1 MMTNQL
7 TPKVRGLYAKIMLLV
22 GSIFAVALLAILALV
37 YYTETWELH
46 YVTCSQCTPA
56 PSPQSV
62 DTPDNELTLWV
73 ADDLWQQRRNALLR
87 VVGGSLVALSLIVFY
102 AMRRLVMRPLQA
114 IQQGV
119 VAIAQG
125 NLDHRLTV
133 RTGDE
138 LALLADEFNRMAQQL
153 RASYDEIAGER
164 SKLIAAI
171 EHSRDAIWIS
181 DAHQRIVR
189 VNPALEQLT
198 GRSRAA
204 LLGQNCHALMGLRT
218 VDGGLMCEFA
228 CPLLKGSAPH
238 GAIEGYMPAATGKD
252 AWVEIGYGCVT
263 NATGQVTEVIHIV
276 HDLTERKEIE
286 RLKDEFVAMV
296 SHELRTPLHHIKGFA
311 TTLLQT
317 DVTWDQATQRDFLAS
332 INNEA
337 DRLTGLIEKILHLSR
352 LEAGAAPLTKSW
364 CVIQELVEGVLSRRR
379 IAGVRDR
386 VRLRLPVTLP
396 SIYIDSRQL
405 ETVLLNLIENAANY
419 SAPDTPILL
428 QVEVVDHEAN
438 FCVADHGRGIAPA
451 HLTAIF
457 ERFYRVNQQEHGA
470 VGVGL
475 GLAICKRI
483 VEAHGGRIW
492 AESTLGVGS
501 CFYFSLPIAGNGR
514 AEGEQT
520 YEEDTRTTGR
530 R

>member
-1 MMTNQL
+1 MMTSQP

-22 GSIFAVALLAILALV
+22 GSIFAVALLAILGLV
-37 YYTETWELH
+37 YYTETWEIH
-46 YVTCSQCTPA
+46 YVTCSQCTPV
-56 PSPQSV
+56 PNPQSA
-62 DTPDNELTLWV
+62 DTPNNELTLWV

-102 AMRRLVMRPLQA
+102 AVRRLVMRPLQI

-133 RTGDE
+133 QTGDE
-138 LALLADEFNRMAQQL
+138 LALLAAEFNRMTQQL
-153 RASYDEIAGER
+153 RASYDEVAGER

-189 VNPALEQLT
+189 VNPALERLT
-198 GRSRAA
+198 GRPRAA
-204 LLGQNCHALMGLRT
+204 LLGQNCHALMGIRT
-218 VDGGLMCEFA
+218 VNGGLMCEFA

-238 GAIEGYMPAATGKD
+238 GAIEGYLPAASGKE

-263 NATGQVTEVIHIV
+263 NTAGQVTEVIHIV

-286 RLKDEFVAMV
+286 RLKDEFLAMV

-317 DVTWDQATQRDFLAS
+317 DVTWDQATQRDFLES

-337 DRLTGLIEKILHLSR
+337 DRLTSLIEKILHLSR
-352 LEAGAAPLTKSW
+352 LEAGAAPLAKEW
-364 CVIQELVEGVLSRRR
+364 CALDDLVEGAVTRRR
-379 IAGVRDR
+379 IAATRP
-386 VRLRLPVTLP
+386 RLRLHLTDNLP
-396 SIYIDSRQL
+396 PLFVDSRQL
-405 ETVLLNLIENAANY
+405 ENVLINLIENAANY
-419 SAPDTPILL
+419 SEPGTPIDV
-428 QVEVVDHEAN
+428 QAEVIATEIT
-438 FCVADHGRGIAPA
+438 FSIADYGRGIPPT
-451 HLTAIF
+451 HLKAIF
-457 ERFYRVNQQEHGA
+457 DRFYRVNEQEYGGVGA
-470 VGVGL
+470 GL

-501 CFYFSLPIAGNGR
+501 CFYFTLPLQSNQQV
-514 AEGEQT
+514 EEEQAH
-520 YEEDTRTTGR
+520 EEDTHPVGG
-530 R
+530 